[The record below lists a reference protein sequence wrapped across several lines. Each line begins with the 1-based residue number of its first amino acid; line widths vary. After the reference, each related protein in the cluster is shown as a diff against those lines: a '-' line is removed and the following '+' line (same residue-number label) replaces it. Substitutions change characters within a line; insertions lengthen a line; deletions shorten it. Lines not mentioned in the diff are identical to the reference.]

1 MSEGFNSTNKVKV
14 ELKKE
19 EVEKL
24 IKKYKGIKK
33 YMKSSLYAIKVMD
46 KNEHFVSKLIEEV
59 KNNPL

>member
-1 MSEGFNSTNKVKV
+1 MSEGFNSTNKVEV